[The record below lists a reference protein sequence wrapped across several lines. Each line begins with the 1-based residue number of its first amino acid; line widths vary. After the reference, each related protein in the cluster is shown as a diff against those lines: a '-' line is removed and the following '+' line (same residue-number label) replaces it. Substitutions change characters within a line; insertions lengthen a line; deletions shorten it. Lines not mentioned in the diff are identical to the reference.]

1 MSKQSFLV
9 TSLLSLRQ
17 RLFQIECLRFTLSD
31 KFVAGKGGSNFFG
44 GGGSLSKGKVPSKA
58 RAVGSKGDEI
68 RVGSV
73 TDSLSDKTVG
83 EAGNAMGS
91 KCFGDEGSPSGP
103 SKARAAGSKGDEIR
117 VGSVTD
123 SLSDKAVGEAGNAMG
138 SKCFGDEGSPSGP
151 SKARA
156 AGSKG
161 DEVEGDVGVGGV
173 PDLLSDAATK
183 PLTGVLVP
191 FLSSGKTVCT
201 IQINNNNCIITF
213 NNFTDNCVRDFVQV
227 YN

>member
-1 MSKQSFLV
+1 MLCLSSLFWSPVFFLLDKGSSKGSV
-9 TSLLSLRQ
+9 SDS
-17 RLFQIECLRFTLSD
+17 LSD
-31 KFVAGKGGSNFFG
+31 KFVAGKGILEGSNFFG

-58 RAVGSKGDEI
+58 RAVGSKGDE
-68 RVGSV
+68 V
-73 TDSLSDKTVG
+73 
-83 EAGNAMGS
+83 
-91 KCFGDEGSPSGP
+91 
-103 SKARAAGSKGDEIR
+103 R

-161 DEVEGDVGVGGV
+161 DEVEGGDDDVGVGGV
-173 PDLLSDAATK
+173 PYLLSDAATK
-183 PLTGVLVP
+183 PLMGVLVP

-201 IQINNNNCIITF
+201 IQISDTK
-213 NNFTDNCVRDFVQV
+213 
-227 YN
+227 